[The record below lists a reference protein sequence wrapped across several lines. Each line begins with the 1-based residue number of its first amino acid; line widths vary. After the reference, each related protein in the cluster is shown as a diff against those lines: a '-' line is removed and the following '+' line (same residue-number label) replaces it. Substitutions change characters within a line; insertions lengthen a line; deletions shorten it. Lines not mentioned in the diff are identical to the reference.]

1 MRIHRLL
8 LLLYFF
14 FFFGWNWNMLLM
26 VLSVLVNKNI
36 VLCSESMSQYI
47 VWLAVVYFK
56 EFIISIPNLHF
67 CTTAKLHECH
77 ISHNIPK
84 AEKNWIK
91 VESQTYI
98 GSSMS
103 SLIYPYFSF
112 PAKLCHGAFW
122 YKIYKYI
129 NNREGTKVLS
139 APVLSILWKWKS
151 HHMQTVTSYIK
162 SILIIICL
170 KIWKNHPNNLFCLQS
185 QLNYLFYFKDS

>member
-1 MRIHRLL
+1 MRNHRLL

-84 AEKNWIK
+84 AERNWIK
-91 VESQTYI
+91 VERHISVLQCQVWSTHTIPFQQNYAMVHFGI
-98 GSSMS
+98 
-103 SLIYPYFSF
+103 
-112 PAKLCHGAFW
+112 
-122 YKIYKYI
+122 KYI
-129 NNREGTKVLS
+129 N
-139 APVLSILWKWKS
+139 I
-151 HHMQTVTSYIK
+151 Q
-162 SILIIICL
+162 IIG
-170 KIWKNHPNNLFCLQS
+170 KGQRF
-185 QLNYLFYFKDS
+185 